1 MERHLA
7 FALVAYKDIAGHQD
21 YWDIA
26 PGYML
31 LQVEF
36 VAPLEGMSW
45 EIVQHANSLLAVY
58 FGREMMAV
66 AADSANAR
74 SVDLHAKEVDTG
86 KVYAQVA
93 EMHPESHPVP
103 IFCYPVGPV
112 EGKRIVLLVQL
123 DHLDDNMVRLA
134 SLSFSN

>member
-1 MERHLA
+1 VERHLA

-31 LQVEF
+31 LRVEF
-36 VAPLEGMSW
+36 VAPLEGM
-45 EIVQHANSLLAVY
+45 
-58 FGREMMAV
+58 
-66 AADSANAR
+66 
-74 SVDLHAKEVDTG
+74 
-86 KVYAQVA
+86 VYAQIA

-112 EGKRIVLLVQL
+112 EGKRIVLLVQV
-123 DHLDDNMVRLA
+123 DYLDDNMVRLA
-134 SLSFSN
+134 SIILF